1 MNYSLINKV
10 DIVNGPGIRVSLFV
24 SGCNRHCKNCYNKE
38 AQNFNNGEPFNQEV
52 YRAILEYERLHWP
65 CATAPSQ
72 HCDRH
77 GNKYTKTGVRYGDTY
92 D

>member
-1 MNYSLINKV
+1 MKKNAN
-10 DIVNGPGIRVSLFV
+10 RVATKDAKL
-24 SGCNRHCKNCYNKE
+24 
-38 AQNFNNGEPFNQEV
+38 AQ
-52 YRAILEYERLHWP
+52 RIMYERLHWP

-72 HCDRH
+72 YCDGH

>member
-1 MNYSLINKV
+1 MKREDMEQLPELEINR
-10 DIVNGPGIRVSLFV
+10 IAME
-24 SGCNRHCKNCYNKE
+24 KNIKGVATKDAKL
-38 AQNFNNGEPFNQEV
+38 AQ
-52 YRAILEYERLHWP
+52 RIMYERLYWP

-72 HCDRH
+72 HCDGH